1 MTSTTP
7 NLVEFPELTPAS
19 EAILQAYGLQAYRD
33 ANGATNMQ
41 LRRALA
47 ASLCE
52 AVYQA
57 SPAHRNSGREGPDP
71 HPILKIAANIHNVP
85 PPTREQIADDMAWVS
100 RYSNSSQV
108 DLRLNKIREYI
119 DMQQQE
125 LSNSVRL
132 KDIAAINRP
141 VRQALG
147 LQ

>member
-1 MTSTTP
+1 MTSSTS
-7 NLVEFPELTPAS
+7 NSVEFPELTPAS
-19 EAILQAYGLQAYRD
+19 EAILQAYRD
-33 ANGATNMQ
+33 ANGATNMYY
-41 LRRALA
+41 RRAVA
-47 ASLCE
+47 AALRE

-57 SPAHRNSGREGPDP
+57 FPAYTAYSGSDRPQA

-108 DLRLNKIREYI
+108 DLRLRKIREYI

-125 LSNSVRL
+125 LSNSVL
-132 KDIAAINRP
+132 IKDTAAINRP
-141 VRQALG
+141 SARQALN

>member
-1 MTSTTP
+1 MTSSTP
-7 NLVEFPELTPAS
+7 NSVEFPDLTPAS
-19 EAILQAYGLQAYRD
+19 EAILQAYGD
-33 ANGATNMQ
+33 ANGATNMN
-41 LRRALA
+41 LRRAVA

-57 SPAHRNSGREGPDP
+57 FPAHRTIGSGRPQV

-108 DLRLNKIREYI
+108 NLRLKRIREYI

-125 LSNSVRL
+125 LSHTVL
-132 KDIAAINRP
+132 IKDIAAINRTA
-141 VRQALG
+141 RQAWG